1 MPLNMKEI
9 ELIIKCL
16 KKGMDSNETI
26 IRMKF
31 TNNKVQLHNY
41 NEENKEIIK
50 LLKKLK
56 LGSS

>member
-1 MPLNMKEI
+1 MKEI